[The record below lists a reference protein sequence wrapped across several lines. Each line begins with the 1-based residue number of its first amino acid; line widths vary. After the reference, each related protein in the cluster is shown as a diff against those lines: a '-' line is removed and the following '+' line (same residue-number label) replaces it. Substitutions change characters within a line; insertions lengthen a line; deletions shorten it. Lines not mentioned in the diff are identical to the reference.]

1 MAANY
6 LHGVEV
12 IELNRGPVPVQVVK
26 SAVIALIGTAPL
38 GPKNE
43 PVLVL
48 SDRDAAQFGAPI
60 PGFTIPQA
68 LAAIFAQGAGTVIV
82 VNVFNPTTNTTLTT
96 GEAVQVSGS
105 TFNLAAAP
113 LSDLV
118 ITTTGG
124 SPVTLVNGTDY
135 TVDAF
140 GKVTII
146 NGTTYPSGTNL
157 LATYRKL
164 DASTVS
170 NAQIIGAVD
179 PTTEA
184 RTGLKAYDE
193 VYNLFGF
200 VPRIWIAPVFSTVT
214 AVSAELLVYA
224 NRYRGHALIDA
235 PVGTTVSAAIT
246 GRGPSGS
253 INFNTSSK
261 RAVLCFPHL
270 KAFDLA
276 TGNEVN
282 RPYSSYLAGVIA
294 ATDLAEG
301 YWVSPSNKEIKGIL
315 GAELKIT
322 AHISDPQSQAN
333 ILNENGV
340 VTVFNSFGTGLRS
353 WGNRSAAFPSSTAPS
368 NFIAVQRTADIIH
381 ESIERACLQFIDR
394 PINQALIDA
403 IRDTVNAFMRTLIQR
418 GAIIDGV
425 CTYDPAKNE
434 PTQLAA
440 GQIVFDIE
448 FMPPTPA
455 ERITFDSFINIEF
468 LRQLV

>member
-1 MAANY
+1 MSNF

-26 SAVIALIGTAPL
+26 SAVIALIGTAPS

-48 SDRDAAQFGAPI
+48 SERDAAQFGSPTT
-60 PGFTIPQA
+60 GFTIPQA

-82 VNVFNPTTNTTLTT
+82 VNVFDPATNTVTNTA
-96 GEAVQVSGS
+96 EAVTPLNGR
-105 TFNLAAAP
+105 FKLAATP

-118 ITTTGG
+118 ITTSGG
-124 SPVTLVNGTDY
+124 SPVTLELGADY

-140 GKVTII
+140 GNVTIL
-146 NGTTYPSGTNL
+146 NRLTYPDDTSL
-157 LATYRKL
+157 LATYKRL
-164 DASTVS
+164 DAASVT
-170 NAQIIGAVD
+170 NAQIIGAIDAVSG
-179 PTTEA
+179 A
-184 RTGLKAYDE
+184 RTGLR
-193 VYNLFGF
+193 VYELTYNMFGF
-200 VPRIWIAPVFSTVT
+200 VPRIWIAPGFSTVT
-214 AVSAELLVYA
+214 AIATELGVYA
-224 NRYRGHALIDA
+224 NRYRGHSLIDA
-235 PVGTTVSAAIT
+235 PVGTTVSVALT
-246 GRGPSGS
+246 GRGPLGA

-276 TGNEVN
+276 TESEVN
-282 RPYSSYLAGVIA
+282 RPYSAYLAGVIA
-294 ATDLAEG
+294 STDLAEG
-301 YWVSPSNKEIKGIL
+301 YWVSPSNKEIKGIV
-315 GAELKIT
+315 GSEINIS
-322 AHISDPQSQAN
+322 AHISDPQSEAN
-333 ILNENGV
+333 ILNENGI

-368 NFIAVQRTADIIH
+368 NFIAVQRTADILH
-381 ESIERACLQFIDR
+381 ESLERACLQFIDR

-418 GAIIDGV
+418 GAIIEGE

-455 ERITFDSFINIEF
+455 ERIRFDSFINIEL
-468 LRQLV
+468 LRQLA